1 MKLVYNYI
9 DILFDITMAFIT
21 MWIVYKYLSAFFE
34 KKKNRLSNIFIWCL
48 FYIYQV
54 IAEHGSG
61 NASIWIF
68 VINVVLV
75 SLIAVIGFHKAGNK
89 KVLYVVL
96 LYVVWMII
104 ELLCYHFLK
113 LLPVGNTEFVTLGS
127 GISKLIVIMLVSIIS
142 IRFNSKDKT
151 TIPAIYYLLMLFIPF
166 SSAFIVHNIFI
177 LGGNNHKI
185 AVMVTLNIILLIN
198 LIIFEIYEKLAESFV
213 IQKENIIYEQQIELL
228 AMNTDEQKRAMENFY
243 KEKHDLINQLIL
255 LRETVKYGRNQEAVN
270 DLNHLLQISSEDEK
284 RILNSGNNVIDTL
297 INFKYSYAKKMGI
310 DFKIKS
316 FIPEDIPIQ
325 QSDLSIILGNSLD
338 NAIEATKKCEE
349 HKRIIQIYMGIKK
362 GAFVLVIINPYN
374 HTLKWDDRG
383 NLKTTKAENA
393 RHGYGVSFIR
403 KTVEKYQGAVNVD
416 TENGVFSLTV
426 ILNI

>member
-1 MKLVYNYI
+1 MKLVYNHT

-21 MWIVYKYLSAFFE
+21 MWIIYKYLSAFFE
-34 KKKNRLSNIFIWCL
+34 KKKNKLYNKLIWTL
-48 FYIYQV
+48 FYVFQV
-54 IAEHGSG
+54 AVEHDSG
-61 NASIWIF
+61 NASIWIL

-96 LYVVWMII
+96 LYVFWMII
-104 ELLCYHFLK
+104 ELFCYNFLK
-113 LLPVGNTEFVTLGS
+113 LLPVGNMEFATLGS
-127 GISKLIVIMLVSIIS
+127 GISKLIVIMLVSIMS
-142 IRFNSKDKT
+142 IRFRSKDKT
-151 TIPAIYYLLMLFIPF
+151 TIPTIYYLLMLFIPV
-166 SSAFIVHNIFI
+166 SSAFIVHNIFL
-177 LGGNNHKI
+177 LGGNDHKI
-185 AVMVTLNIILLIN
+185 AVMITLNIILLIN
-198 LIIFEIYEKLAESFV
+198 LIIFEIYGKLAESFV

-228 AMNTDEQKRAMENFY
+228 AMNTDDQKRAMDNFY
-243 KEKHDLINQLIL
+243 KEKHNLINQLIL
-255 LRETVKYGRNQEAVN
+255 LRENVKYGRNEDAIN

-338 NAIEATKKCEE
+338 NAIEATRICDE
-349 HKRIIQIYMGIKK
+349 HKRTIQIYMGIKK
-362 GAFVLVIINPYN
+362 RAFVLVIINPYN

-383 NLKTTKAENA
+383 NLKTTKKENA
-393 RHGYGVSFIR
+393 SHGYGVSFIR
-403 KTVEKYQGAVNVD
+403 KTVEKYQGSVNVE
-416 TENGVFSLTV
+416 TENGVFTLTV